1 MPVRRTAL
9 MHCGLW
15 IKMDMDN
22 FNLEI
27 VNIRSNIDL
36 KQIKLQVYPH
46 PQLNIRNAFDSLN
59 NSYTERSII

>member
-1 MPVRRTAL
+1 
-9 MHCGLW
+9 
-15 IKMDMDN
+15 MDMDN

-46 PQLNIRNAFDSLN
+46 PHPQLNIRNAFDSLN